1 MTMRVLPIALQLYSL
16 REQAAKDVRGVLKGV
31 ADIGYAGV
39 EFAGFHGLTPAELK
53 KALDALGLVATS
65 SHGALP
71 SKENVKEIVQAA
83 GTLGYT
89 HHVVSWGPDSYATR
103 EKTLETAAKLQ
114 EAAALLRGTGIKLS
128 YHNHWWEFEN
138 KFAGKSGHQL
148 LMENAPD
155 LLAQIDTYW
164 VAVGGGDP
172 AKVLRE
178 VGSRAPLLHIKDGS
192 VDRQKAHLAVGAGK
206 MNWRE
211 ILAAASPAAEWLI
224 VELDSCDTDM
234 WEAVRQSYGYL
245 TANAF
250 AKGKK

>member
-1 MTMRVLPIALQLYSL
+1 MRVLPIALQLYSL

-53 KALDALGLVATS
+53 KALDELGLVCTS

-71 SKENVKEIVQAA
+71 SKENVQEIVQAA
-83 GTLGYT
+83 GTLGYA
-89 HHVVSWGPDSYATR
+89 HQVVSLGPDSYATR

-114 EAAALLRGTGIKLS
+114 EAAGVLRGTRIKLS

-138 KFAGKSGHQL
+138 KFGGKSAHL
-148 LMENAPD
+148 ILMENAPD

-178 VGSRAPLLHIKDGS
+178 VGGRAPLLHIKDGP
-192 VDRQKAHLAVGAGK
+192 VDRAKAHQAVGAGK

-211 ILAAASPAAEWLI
+211 ILATASPAAEWLI

-234 WEAVRQSYGYL
+234 WEAVRQSYRYL
-245 TANAF
+245 TSNGF
-250 AKGKK
+250 AKGRK